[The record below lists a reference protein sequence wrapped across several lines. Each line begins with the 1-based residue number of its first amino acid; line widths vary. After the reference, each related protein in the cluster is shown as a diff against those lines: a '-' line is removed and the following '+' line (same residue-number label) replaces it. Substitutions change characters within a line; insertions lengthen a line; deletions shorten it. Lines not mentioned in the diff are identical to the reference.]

1 VASLVR
7 GRWAIQA
14 STAVQSRGCAMS
26 QCGGQ
31 LGPRRGSQLGPW
43 LGEPRGASSQ
53 CGGAVSPLAV
63 PQARPP
69 FPSSQLEEE
78 EARSLVDSDLTSA
91 PLQLLAGEARSEVA
105 ITGGDS
111 LSGHLD
117 LWCLDVSAALDQVN
131 DSSHYH

>member
-31 LGPRRGSQLGPW
+31 LGPRRGASSVPGW
-43 LGEPRGASSQ
+43 ASRGGASSQ
-53 CGGAVSPLAV
+53 CGGALSPLAV

-111 LSGHLD
+111 LSVHLD